1 MEIPCTL
8 GFGCAKAWLRKSH
21 AVKKKIADHGNVCR
35 YDCATRFQTMSNRKA
50 ITLFIALLVG
60 MAIIFLFVVFT
71 AGTAKELEPNPAMAP
86 SPN

>member
-1 MEIPCTL
+1 
-8 GFGCAKAWLRKSH
+8 
-21 AVKKKIADHGNVCR
+21 
-35 YDCATRFQTMSNRKA
+35 MSNKKA

-71 AGTAKELEPNPAMAP
+71 AGTPKVLEPQVDKAP

>member
-1 MEIPCTL
+1 
-8 GFGCAKAWLRKSH
+8 
-21 AVKKKIADHGNVCR
+21 
-35 YDCATRFQTMSNRKA
+35 MSNRKA
-50 ITLFIALLVG
+50 ITLFIAFLVG